1 MISTTTSD
9 KVFIAQ
15 ACIAKMLPR
24 ASPSRKGSMH
34 VQGVCLGSVRGGAP
48 RLPEDVVTAAI
59 LHRAKGFNLF
69 SRDSSL
75 LSSLEVQSIAKS
87 SQV

>member
-1 MISTTTSD
+1 MISTITSN
-9 KVFIAQ
+9 KVFMAQ
-15 ACIAKMLPR
+15 VCIAKMLPR
-24 ASPSRKGSMH
+24 ASPSRKCSMH

-59 LHRAKGFNLF
+59 LHRAKGFDFL

-75 LSSLEVQSIAKS
+75 IYSLKVQSIAKS